1 MAQTTAKSI
10 PLWLDIN
17 PELIDQNFEK
27 VIEYLKS
34 SDKTDS
40 FYKITLDILDKRCK
54 QLLETLKTR
63 PVYYGESIEQDRDN
77 LTFETRLLATILLSN
92 SEMDIASKKRIFLPL
107 LNLLGLLVPAD
118 LCGDLLMLMVDN
130 IILEDDPRILFNWD
144 DIINFEP
151 QILAHKIINSATFE
165 NARSAELSFEGK
177 GTLSVAND
185 TLGITAMNED
195 NTKSKRFLLVPSM
208 EILDGKISLFTMK
221 KDKLK
226 NTVENNID
234 AMEKFTKDFVFEQQA
249 VKPSKDRLKK
259 VYNDGDILNAKV
271 VSIAN
276 NEIRVRSSDPDYDT
290 IEGRIVIS
298 EANILFYGYHD
309 FMQYLHVNDDIEVE
323 LESYDKQTFSI
334 KTCFVRYLIED
345 MLKAREHVG
354 KISVARVMNIAT
366 NKRGD
371 KQIDWMT
378 EDGYAVHTPYDE
390 RFSRDSFGKVKIVN
404 LGTGPYY
411 GYINAIVIGE
421 TNEYFN
427 MAKVKQEMIE
437 GFVFEPSWD
446 EEAKKT
452 MLNEGSIRDLIRMM
466 IRYQKTVVSPTER
479 FRVLCI
485 LKIMACLIDSEEYV
499 SYISFI
505 MDYLKQLILFA
516 KGDYNVIE
524 EIEPAHGFED
534 IDVVKVRCDIV
545 RILKAYGHESD
556 NEVLE
561 SIIKESNDETLT
573 KIAKLTLSC
582 NNIGDIIPAATR
594 NIIKQ
599 EITKSLSV
607 ETSDETNLD
616 EENGIYLG
624 IEDRHQ
630 EFKTSFVYPPDYNML
645 PNYYLQEKNI
655 FKVLCGFL
663 NTQAGGT
670 LYIGVSDLGYI
681 VGFEADMVYLKLS
694 TIDAYMRFIQ
704 DEAKKYFDVDELAMF
719 QMKPMYDDKVLS
731 IKVDPYESGIV
742 EMNGVAYIRVNN
754 ETLVMSEK
762 MKKQM
767 RAKKL
772 FSKAKQ

>member
-1 MAQTTAKSI
+1 MTQATKSI

-34 SDKTDS
+34 SNKADS
-40 FYKITLDILDKRCK
+40 FYRITLDILDKRCK

-63 PVYYGESIEQDRDN
+63 PVYYGESKEQDRDN
-77 LTFETRLLATILLSN
+77 LTFETRLLATMLLSN
-92 SEMDIASKKRIFLPL
+92 SEMDSASKKRMFLPL

-118 LCGDLLMLMVDN
+118 LCDDLLMLMVDN
-130 IILEDDPRILFNWD
+130 IILEDDPKILFNWD
-144 DIINFEP
+144 DIIKFEP

-165 NARSAELSFEGK
+165 DAKSAELSYENK
-177 GTLSVAND
+177 GTLSVTND

-195 NTKSKRFLLVPSM
+195 TSRNKRFLLAPSM
-208 EILDGKISLFTMK
+208 EILDGKISLLTLK

-226 NTVENNID
+226 NSIKNNID
-234 AMEKFTKDFVFEQQA
+234 AMEKFTKDFVAEQIA
-249 VKPSKDRLKK
+249 VRPSKDRLKK
-259 VYNDGDILNAKV
+259 MYSEGDSLNARV

-276 NEIRVRSSDPDYDT
+276 NEIRVRSSDPEYET
-290 IEGRIVIS
+290 IEGQIVIS

-309 FMQYLHVNDDIEVE
+309 FMQFLHVNDEIEVE
-323 LESYDKQTFSI
+323 LESYEKQTFSI
-334 KTCFVRYLIED
+334 KNCFVRYLIED
-345 MLKAREHVG
+345 MLKARDHVG
-354 KISVARVMNIAT
+354 KVSVARVMNIAT

-371 KQIDWMT
+371 KQIDWLT

-390 RFSRDSFGKVKIVN
+390 RFTRDSFGKVKIVN

-485 LKIMACLIDSEEYV
+485 LKIIAHLIDSEEYV
-499 SYISFI
+499 SYIGFI
-505 MDYLKQLILFA
+505 MEYLKQLILFA
-516 KGDYNVIE
+516 KGDYNAIKA
-524 EIEPAHGFED
+524 IEPAHGFED
-534 IDVVKVRCDIV
+534 IDVVKTRCNIV
-545 RILKAYGHESD
+545 RILKAYGHESEND
-556 NEVLE
+556 VLE
-561 SIIKESNDETLT
+561 NIIKESTDETLT

-582 NNIGDIIPAATR
+582 NNIGDIIPAATK

-599 EITKSLSV
+599 EISKSLSV

-630 EFKTSFVYPPDYNML
+630 EFKTSFVYPPDYNMM
-645 PNYYLQEKNI
+645 PNYFLQEKNI

-670 LYIGVSDLGYI
+670 LYIGVSDLGYV
-681 VGFEADMVYLKLS
+681 VGFESDMVYLKLS

-704 DEAKKYFDVDELAMF
+704 DEAKKYFDMEALAMF
-719 QMKPMYDDKVLS
+719 QMKPMYDEKVLA
-731 IKVDPYESGIV
+731 IKVEPYEKGIV
-742 EMNGVAYIRVNN
+742 EIDGTAYIRINN
-754 ETLVMSEK
+754 ETLVMTDK
-762 MKKQM
+762 MKTQM
-767 RAKKL
+767 RAKK
-772 FSKAKQ
+772 SGAKAK

>member
-1 MAQTTAKSI
+1 MAQTNKSI

-27 VIEYLKS
+27 VIEYLKN
-34 SDKTDS
+34 SDKADS

-226 NTVENNID
+226 TTVENNID
-234 AMEKFTKDFVFEQQA
+234 AMEKFTKDFVFEQQT

-271 VSIAN
+271 VSITN

-290 IEGRIVIS
+290 IEGRIIIS

-323 LESYDKQTFSI
+323 LESYDKRTFSI

-421 TNEYFN
+421 TTEYFN

-524 EIEPAHGFED
+524 EIEPAHGFEN

-561 SIIKESNDETLT
+561 SIIKESNDEILT

-681 VGFEADMVYLKLS
+681 VGFEADMVYLKLG

>member
-1 MAQTTAKSI
+1 MAQTTTKPI

-27 VIEYLKS
+27 VIEYLKVS
-34 SDKTDS
+34 NKADS

-92 SEMDIASKKRIFLPL
+92 PEMDIASKKRIFLPL
-107 LNLLGLLVPAD
+107 LNLLGLLAPAD
-118 LCGDLLMLMVDN
+118 LCGDLLMLMVDD
-130 IILEDDPRILFNWD
+130 IILEDDPKILFNWD
-144 DIINFEP
+144 DIIKFEP

-165 NARSAELSFEGK
+165 KARAAELSYENK
-177 GTLSVAND
+177 GTLLVAND

-195 NTKSKRFLLVPSM
+195 TSRNKWFLLAPSM
-208 EILDGKISLFTMK
+208 EILDGKISLLTLK

-226 NTVENNID
+226 SSIKNNID
-234 AMEKFTKDFVFEQQA
+234 AMEKFTKDFVAEQIA

-259 VYNDGDILNAKV
+259 MYSEGDFLYARV

-276 NEIRVRSSDPDYDT
+276 NEIRVRSSDPEYET
-290 IEGRIVIS
+290 IEGQIVIS
-298 EANILFYGYHD
+298 EANVLFYGYHD
-309 FMQYLHVNDDIEVE
+309 FVQFLHVNDEIEVE
-323 LESYDKQTFSI
+323 LASYEKRTFSI
-334 KTCFVRYLIED
+334 KNCFVRYLIED

-371 KQIDWMT
+371 KQIDWLT

-390 RFSRDSFGKVKIVN
+390 RFTRDSFGKVKIVN

-411 GYINAIVIGE
+411 GYINAIVTGE

-485 LKIMACLIDSEEYV
+485 LKIIAHLIDSEEYV
-499 SYISFI
+499 SYIGFI
-505 MDYLKQLILFA
+505 MEYLKQLILFA
-516 KGDYNVIE
+516 KGDYNAIKT
-524 EIEPAHGFED
+524 IEPAHGFED
-534 IDVVKVRCDIV
+534 IDVVKTRCNIV
-545 RILKAYGHESD
+545 RILKAYGHESEND
-556 NEVLE
+556 VLE
-561 SIIKESNDETLT
+561 NIIKESTDETLT

-599 EITKSLSV
+599 EISKSLSM

-630 EFKTSFVYPPDYNML
+630 EFKTSFVYPPDYNMM
-645 PNYYLQEKNI
+645 PNYFLQEKNI

-670 LYIGVSDLGYI
+670 LYIGVSDLGYV
-681 VGFEADMVYLKLS
+681 VGFESDMVYLKLS

-704 DEAKKYFDVDELAMF
+704 DEAKKYFDMEALAMF
-719 QMKPMYDDKVLS
+719 QMKPMYDEKVLA
-731 IKVDPYESGIV
+731 IKVEPYENGIV
-742 EMNGVAYIRVNN
+742 EIDGTAYIRINN
-754 ETLVMSEK
+754 ETLVMTDK
-762 MKKQM
+762 MKTQM
-767 RAKKL
+767 RAKKNGA
-772 FSKAKQ
+772 KAK